1 VKHWVPW
8 AAGLGF
14 LALLFKPSRVLARG
28 PGAGL
33 VAEGRVSSPYGPRQL
48 SGESVKMHQGIDIAA
63 PVGTEIRAVAD
74 GTVADVSPDGQR
86 SGYGNTVL
94 VEHPSGQLTLYAHMQ
109 KFGPGIRV
117 GLPVDAGMVLGYVG
131 TTHAPSTAYMAP
143 HLHFEVLKGKVI
155 AAATGKIVVNPT
167 TPLRLEPQTWLR
179 QRGVSV
185 A

>member
-1 VKHWVPW
+1 VKRWVPW
-8 AAGLGF
+8 AAAAGF
-14 LALLFKPSRVLARG
+14 LAFLFKPSRVLARG

-48 SGESVKMHQGIDIAA
+48 SGEDVKMHQGIDIKAE
-63 PVGTEIRAVAD
+63 PGTEIRAVQA
-74 GTVADVSPDGQR
+74 GVVADVSPNGQR

-109 KFGPGIRV
+109 KFGPGVRI
-117 GLPVDAGMVLGYVG
+117 GLPVDAGTVLGYVG

-155 AAATGKIVVNPT
+155 ATATGKIIVNPN
-167 TPLRLEPQTWLR
+167 TPVRLEPQTWLR